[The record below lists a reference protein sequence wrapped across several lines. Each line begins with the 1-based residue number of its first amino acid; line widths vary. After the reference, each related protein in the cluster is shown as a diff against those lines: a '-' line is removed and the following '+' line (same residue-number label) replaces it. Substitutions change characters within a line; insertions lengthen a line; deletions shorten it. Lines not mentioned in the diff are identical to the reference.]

1 MNNVDVILLVE
12 DDINILRTNSRIL
25 KREGF
30 EVLCANNL
38 ASARKLLET
47 NVPDALVLDI
57 MLPDGSGLDF
67 CQEIRPK
74 TLAPVLFL
82 TALDEKSE
90 IINGLVAGGNDY
102 ITKPY
107 DIDEFLARIKA
118 QISLARMNRES
129 SRTNELLDYGPL
141 SLDLSTTQVFLNKT
155 DMLLSPR
162 EFAVLYFLLKN
173 EGVILS
179 TREIYEEVW
188 KQPMVNNP
196 SALWKCIS
204 RLKSKLEISNGSV
217 SLTNYR
223 NEGYVLE
230 IRE

>member
-1 MNNVDVILLVE
+1 MNEAGMILLVE

-30 EVLCANNL
+30 EVLCANDL

-47 NVPDALVLDI
+47 NLPDAIILDI

-67 CQEIRPK
+67 CQEIRPR

-118 QISLARMNRES
+118 QISLVRMNRDS
-129 SRTNELLDYGPL
+129 SRVNDLLDYGPL
-141 SLDLSTTQVFLNKT
+141 SLDLSATRAFLNGT
-155 DMLLSPR
+155 DMILSPR

-173 EGVILS
+173 EGQILS
-179 TREIYEEVW
+179 TQEIYEEVW
-188 KQPMVNNP
+188 KQPMINSP

-223 NEGYVLE
+223 SEGYVLE